1 VHVNIPDVPLKLKTA
16 FLKKHWMTLMLGIML
31 AGVSA
36 RDAHAQGVVGTCIQG
51 AQYPAIQAA
60 VNAAPSGAVIKVV
73 RADTRSKW

>member
-1 VHVNIPDVPLKLKTA
+1 
-16 FLKKHWMTLMLGIML
+16 MLGIIL

-51 AQYPAIQAA
+51 TQYPAIQAA